1 MPRRSR
7 FRIRLPFATRTKLR
21 LLQQRVTPPGAKA
34 APPARKFRLTDS
46 LSSPRSW
53 K

>member
-1 MPRRSR
+1 MRRYTK

-21 LLQQRVTPPGAKA
+21 LLQQRVTPPGAKV
-34 APPARKFRLTDS
+34 APPPRKFRLTDS